1 MFSRKPHDE
10 PEAESTFQRQVRNI
24 IETQIARY
32 PLLVQ
37 LRAIGRQLADER
49 DIWPYLIPLLLI
61 IAVGTYR
68 GERNR
73 IKAQIAALRDRQ

>member
-1 MFSRKPHDE
+1 
-10 PEAESTFQRQVRNI
+10 
-24 IETQIARY
+24 
-32 PLLVQ
+32 LLVQ

-49 DIWPYLIPLLLI
+49 GIWPYLIPLLLI